1 VVGEQTAD
9 EMVNT
14 ALKVASRVAT
24 DPGLRTRLLDDRK
37 RAEVIKELRLPLSS
51 EGTLLQ
57 LVNRMERVTKD
68 SEADFKRAPDIDA
81 RIRDILLKSF
91 DHIDQSFLASLV
103 MSIVL
108 FVVGLLLLGV
118 AVVRSLVERDVS
130 TSTLTIAGLAI
141 ADFVLLF
148 YSRPWQD
155 IQANLT
161 NSQQVK
167 IIATSYLSSVSLLE
181 PDQDGQLKSLAELTR
196 DSVDLLRECGS
207 GSRAKPLH
215 TNGLPTLSANDAA
228 RRPAPSPGV
237 GVDEG
242 MPGDVRASR
251 GDPTAPDPGHD
262 ATPTDP
268 PSNAG
273 VHPGPQARAAGAGM
287 GTAGGITPQ
296 VAVISPNAGG
306 RHKRKSWGLFAL
318 FR

>member
-1 VVGEQTAD
+1 MGVQTAD

-24 DPGLRTRLLDDRK
+24 DPGLRTRLLDDQK
-37 RAEVIKELRLPLSS
+37 RTEVIKELRLPLSS

-57 LVNRMERVTKD
+57 LVNRMERVTKG
-68 SEADFKRAPDIDA
+68 SETDFKRAPDIDA

-207 GSRAKPLH
+207 GSRAKPLN
-215 TNGLPTLSANDAA
+215 TNGLPALSTNDAA
-228 RRPAPSPGV
+228 RRPAPSHGV

-242 MPGDVRASR
+242 MPGDVRA
-251 GDPTAPDPGHD
+251 
-262 ATPTDP
+262 
-268 PSNAG
+268 
-273 VHPGPQARAAGAGM
+273 GP
-287 GTAGGITPQ
+287 
-296 VAVISPNAGG
+296 
-306 RHKRKSWGLFAL
+306 
-318 FR
+318 